1 MDVDPEY
8 RGFVKSITHIS
19 MEFVRPLVLVM
30 LIVFIDHAFAKI
42 LTILVFNNLYYLYQT
57 QYVRALDRIKTYWSV
72 ADFALLIFVFY
83 TQVNLQHH
91 G

>member
-1 MDVDPEY
+1 MDLDPEY
-8 RGFVKSITHIS
+8 HGFVRSITHIS

-57 QYVRALDRIKTYWSV
+57 
-72 ADFALLIFVFY
+72 
-83 TQVNLQHH
+83 
-91 G
+91 